1 MLQDGRYLLLFTGET
16 VVVNRLKIYG
26 PAFRMFGQRWSGG
39 TCELGNG
46 HAEMVKTLNQDVEH
60 IGRDRWSWSR
70 CHRRH
75 VSGVCQVAKPDRLR
89 SQQED
94 VRNADNHAHHVQDR
108 NGCLSTAHCDRV
120 HLKQEHTPAHN
131 GKQQGQ
137 RQVDRALD
145 LVLCTER
152 RERVDKD
159 NAGTAFKR
167 EGLTP
172 CPGKAKRRMA
182 GHDLPM

>member
-1 MLQDGRYLLLFTGET
+1 MCTIALAMLWF
-16 VVVNRLKIYG
+16 
-26 PAFRMFGQRWSGG
+26 FFS
-39 TCELGNG
+39 
-46 HAEMVKTLNQDVEH
+46 
-60 IGRDRWSWSR
+60 SR
-70 CHRRH
+70 RRH
-75 VSGVCQVAKPDRLR
+75 TRSLCDWSSDVCSSDL